1 MGNQTDRV
9 EHLISVV
16 EKLVNRY
23 DDLEKRLESKSSVE
37 AVSRLDDRIKG
48 LEDRLTQFSRRTEEK
63 FVELE
68 KKLQYKNEKGDVV
81 EDHGVS
87 DKDMIK
93 FVVQEEMNRKTA
105 EEQDAEKRK
114 RNIVIYR
121 VPEKKTDN
129 VTERKAN
136 DFDFSGTY
144 SIVCLINL
152 KAEDDDIEK
161 MYRLGRWS
169 EGVTR
174 PLLVSFKSMGMKES
188 VVANLAKLKQTIDKF
203 KGIGISH
210 DMTPKERQE
219 RKDMIEE
226 AKREHGSNNSDSA
239 ENYRF
244 LVVGKGSQKKV
255 IKIKKLPVPLSE

>member
-1 MGNQTDRV
+1 VKNQTDRV
-9 EHLISVV
+9 EHLLSVV
-16 EKLVNRY
+16 KKLVNRY

-37 AVSRLDDRIKG
+37 AVSRLDDRLKG
-48 LEDRLTQFSRRTEEK
+48 LEDRLTFSRSTEEK

-68 KKLQYKNEKGDVV
+68 KELQHKNEEGDVD
-81 EDHGVS
+81 EDHRVS

-121 VPEKKTDN
+121 VPENKTDN

-136 DFDFSGTY
+136 DFDFFRDLLDC
-144 SIVCLINL
+144 VFNL
-152 KAEDDDIEK
+152 KAEEDDTEK
-161 MYRLGRWS
+161 IYKLGRWS
-169 EGVTR
+169 QGVTR
-174 PLLVSFKSMGMKES
+174 PLLVSFKSMDMKES
-188 VVANLAKLKQTIDKF
+188 VVANRAKLKQTIDKF

-210 DMTPKERQE
+210 DMTPKVRQE

-226 AKREHGSNNSDSA
+226 AKREHESNNSDSV

-244 LVVGKGSQKKV
+244 LVVGRGSRRKV